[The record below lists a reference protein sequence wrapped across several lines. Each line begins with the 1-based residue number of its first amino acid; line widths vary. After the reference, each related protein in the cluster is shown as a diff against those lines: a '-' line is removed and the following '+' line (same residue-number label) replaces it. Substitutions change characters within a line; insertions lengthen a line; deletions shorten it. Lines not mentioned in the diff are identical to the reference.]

1 MPLDEHE
8 RKVVAPELEVPELDR
23 EPANH
28 PFLINPNVLAD
39 VLAHL
44 VAVYA
49 GKSVLLKADAAGALM
64 VNSGAGG
71 GGGASWPF
79 YGDSAPDHRALI
91 NEAAQ
96 GYFDFGSAANRR
108 VAYQYEPM
116 TAEYVRAAAFD
127 SDTIGG
133 ANRQLWS
140 PTAGLIAVAY
150 TTGRYFEVMS
160 DLTTSAVIL
169 MAWDL

>member
-8 RKVVAPELEVPELDR
+8 RKIVGPVLEVPELGR

-44 VAVYA
+44 AAVYA
-49 GKSVLLKADAAGALM
+49 GKSVLLKADADGALM

-96 GYFDFGSAANRR
+96 GYYDFGSAANRR

-116 TAEYVRAAAFD
+116 TGEYTRTAAFD
-127 SDTIGG
+127 SDSASAYT
-133 ANRQLWS
+133 RQLWS
-140 PTAGLIAVAY
+140 PTADLIAVAY

-160 DLTTSAVIL
+160 DLTASAVIL